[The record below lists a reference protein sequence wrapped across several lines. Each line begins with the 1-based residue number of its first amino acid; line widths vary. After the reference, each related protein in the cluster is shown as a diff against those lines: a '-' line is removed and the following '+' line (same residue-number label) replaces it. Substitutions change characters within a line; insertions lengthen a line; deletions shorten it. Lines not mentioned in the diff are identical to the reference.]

1 MSADS
6 AVASNDALAYLN
18 IDIENNPG
26 WVAGLKGGYQW
37 KLFRK
42 AGVRFGGTVGGTDF
56 VHNVSRNITKSGAA
70 GTVTLG
76 YNFGNR
82 IPLTIGVAFGQGP
95 AGKLRTHSAFTAG
108 GTRYRTETYQRVN
121 IYTFDFS
128 ADYDFRNCS
137 RWIPFIGLTG
147 GLGFVSQHGNGHI
160 IDAAGTEYGSGYEK
174 RKRVNFIVGA
184 RAGTK
189 WKLND
194 CVTFSL
200 YGSYSYLGK
209 VKSKSYDF
217 AGPGGAL
224 ISARTNKITAH
235 QLDVKF
241 GVKISF

>member
-1 MSADS
+1 MIKNLVLAGILAATLVSTSGMSADS

-95 AGKLRTHSAFTAG
+95 AGKLRTYSAFTAG

-147 GLGFVSQHGNGHI
+147 GLGFVSQHGNGHMI
-160 IDAAGTEYGSGYEK
+160 APDGTEYGSGYEK

-184 RAGTK
+184 RRHQMEIERMRHFLALWFVFLFGQSQVQELRFR
-189 WKLND
+189 WPGR
-194 CVTFSL
+194 CV
-200 YGSYSYLGK
+200 
-209 VKSKSYDF
+209 D
-217 AGPGGAL
+217 
-224 ISARTNKITAH
+224 
-235 QLDVKF
+235 
-241 GVKISF
+241 